1 MSDEKG
7 QTKGFGFV
15 CFSAPDEATKAVTE
29 MNGSIVG
36 SKPLYVALA
45 QRKDERRQHLNQQYQ
60 QRLAVSRVAP
70 QMTMPF
76 PNPMSAMMPYLAAP
90 LSGSQ
95 QRTYFPQAPTPQY
108 RPVPRWS
115 GPTAAGPGA
124 MRTQPSKIANGRVV
138 WVDRSIAFQIKPCT
152 QACNSLN
159 QRWQP
164 NNNNERP

>member
-1 MSDEKG
+1 MLIVSSQVMTDEKG

-60 QRLAVSRVAP
+60 QRMAVSRVAP
-70 QMTMPF
+70 QMAMPF

-90 LSGSQ
+90 MNGSQ
-95 QRTYFPQAPTPQY
+95 QRAYFPQTATPAY
-108 RPVPRWS
+108 RPVPRWT
-115 GPTAAGPGA
+115 GPTAAQAGA
-124 MRTQPSKIANGRVV
+124 MRAQPSEIADGRIVLV
-138 WVDRSIAFQIKPCT
+138 NRSIPFQIQRCT
-152 QACNSLN
+152 QVCK
-159 QRWQP
+159 
-164 NNNNERP
+164 